1 MNKLRIAFGLGLAL
15 AAGLASADQVYKWV
29 DKDGH
34 VHFSQTPPAG
44 TGVQAQTVDVKP
56 PPPDPTGLAN
66 SQNLQQQ
73 IADKKKAEQKDPQR
87 AQEEEEQKQQQKERC
102 DELRERLNVLN
113 AGGRA
118 TTVDSKGNVNY
129 LSDEERDKKMAEI
142 EGQIEKSCGGGGE
155 KQ

>member
-1 MNKLRIAFGLGLAL
+1 MNKLSIALGLGLAL

-34 VHFSQTPPAG
+34 VHFSQMPPAG

-87 AQEEEEQKQQQKERC
+87 EQEEQEQKQQQKERC
-102 DELRERLNVLN
+102 DGLREKLNVLN

-118 TTVDSKGNVNY
+118 TSVDAKGNVTY
-129 LSDEERDKKMAEI
+129 ISDEEREKQMAQLES
-142 EGQIEKSCGGGGE
+142 QIEKSCGGGN
-155 KQ
+155 Q